1 MILLFNLE
9 NHPSRASVERVFHL
23 KKVEFRYVPE
33 SEFNLPL
40 FQLVIPEALRKAGPL
55 GANALGA
62 PGKLSAS
69 VTGKLP
75 ASPVSAVSAFTDP
88 MIIFAGLSNQEISD
102 LIDHMNQ
109 AGVRIPLKAVL
120 TPTSKDWTPIYL
132 HEHLK
137 EEHEAYESWRKQK
150 AKGN

>member
-9 NHPSRASVERVFHL
+9 NHPSRASLERVFHL
-23 KKVEFRYVPE
+23 KKAEFRHVPE
-33 SEFNLPL
+33 SELMLPL
-40 FQLVIPEALRKAGPL
+40 FQLVMPEALRKAGPL

-62 PGKLSAS
+62 SGKLSAS
-69 VTGKLP
+69 VTGKLS
-75 ASPVSAVSAFTDP
+75 ASPVSAAPAFTDP
-88 MIIFAGLSNQEISD
+88 MIIFAGLSNQEVSD
-102 LIDHMNQ
+102 LIDRMNQ

-120 TPTSKDWTPIYL
+120 TPTSKDWTPVYL

-137 EEHEAYESWRKQK
+137 EEHAAYEAWRKQK

>member
-9 NHPSRASVERVFHL
+9 NHPSRASLERVFHL
-23 KKVEFRYVPE
+23 KKAEFRHVPE
-33 SEFNLPL
+33 SEFMLPL
-40 FQLVIPEALRKAGPL
+40 FQLVMPEALRKADPL
-55 GANALGA
+55 AA

-88 MIIFAGLSNQEISD
+88 MIIFAVLSNQEVSD
-102 LIDHMNQ
+102 LIDRMNQ
-109 AGVRIPLKAVL
+109 AGVSIPLKAVL
-120 TPTSKDWTPIYL
+120 TPTSKDWTPVYL

-137 EEHEAYESWRKQK
+137 EEHAAYEAWRKQK

>member
-9 NHPSRASVERVFHL
+9 NHPSRASLESVLRL
-23 KKVEFRYVPE
+23 KKAEFRHVPE
-33 SEFNLPL
+33 SELTFPL
-40 FQLVIPEALRKAGPL
+40 FQLVMPEALRKAGPL

-88 MIIFAGLSNQEISD
+88 MIIFAGLSNQEVSD
-102 LIDHMNQ
+102 LIDRMNQ

-120 TPTSKDWTPIYL
+120 TPTSKDWTPVYL
-132 HEHLK
+132 HDHLK
-137 EEHEAYESWRKQK
+137 EEHEAYEAWRKQK